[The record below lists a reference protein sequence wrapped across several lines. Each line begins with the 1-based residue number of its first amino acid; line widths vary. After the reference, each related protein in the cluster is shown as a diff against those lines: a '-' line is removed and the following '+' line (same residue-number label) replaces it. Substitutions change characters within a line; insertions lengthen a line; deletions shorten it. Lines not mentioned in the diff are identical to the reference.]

1 MRIASP
7 HISTTSTL
15 PAARPFILLVDDH
28 EPSLRG
34 LSEVIEYAG
43 FRCVAA
49 RCPKDALTY
58 CVTRR
63 PRVVVTDLAMPGI
76 DGGTLGRWLQARY
89 PGIPLVLITGHDL
102 DDPAVVPLR
111 STFRAILT
119 KPLEPD
125 RFLRLL
131 HGLMNSPELIPAD
144 SPEPCP

>member
-1 MRIASP
+1 
-7 HISTTSTL
+7 
-15 PAARPFILLVDDH
+15 
-28 EPSLRG
+28 
-34 LSEVIEYAG
+34 VIEHAG

-49 RCPKDALTY
+49 RCPNDALTY
-58 CVTRR
+58 CVSRR

-131 HGLMNSPELIPAD
+131 HALMNSPELIPAD